1 MTSTE
6 TCQKGGS
13 GQDPSGRT
21 MAPWT
26 FNVKFSCG
34 TQLTFVSLIFA
45 TGEDRDLTILP
56 PRSAPT
62 HLALAS
68 LSTLGGS
75 CSGLDPCQGV
85 TSAPSRS
92 FRVYWSW
99 HPSSGTWL
107 GHRAHLHRHR
117 FLIQIHLM
125 TTLRSRSAPAGNLRK
140 VIALS
145 TSWPPN
151 GDRSHNSS
159 SRYPTIGRSKT
170 SDAQTP
176 SGGLVRNLNSDIN
189 SVWVQVI
196 METIQRMAPD
206 GSPLTVLAQQR
217 LRRQTLSS

>member
-99 HPSSGTWL
+99 HP
-107 GHRAHLHRHR
+107 
-117 FLIQIHLM
+117 I
-125 TTLRSRSAPAGNLRK
+125 LRPLAG
-140 VIALS
+140 A
-145 TSWPPN
+145 
-151 GDRSHNSS
+151 SS
-159 SRYPTIGRSKT
+159 SSSSASIPDPDSSNDYPEIGVNACGEPAE
-170 SDAQTP
+170 SDR
-176 SGGLVRNLNSDIN
+176 LIYIV
-189 SVWVQVI
+189 
-196 METIQRMAPD
+196 APEW
-206 GSPLTVLAQQR
+206 
-217 LRRQTLSS
+217 